1 MANLAAGNVLSPSPS
16 LDKSTA
22 IQFYNIVTSYF
33 SFSHGRPTIMKF
45 SCFVVSAA
53 LSVICNTNQSW
64 AQTPPGFSPATNK
77 SLEATFAGINAAVG
91 GSVLL
96 SGK

>member
-1 MANLAAGNVLSPSPS
+1 
-16 LDKSTA
+16 
-22 IQFYNIVTSYF
+22 
-33 SFSHGRPTIMKF
+33 MKF
-45 SCFVVSAA
+45 SGFAISAA

-77 SLEATFAGINAAVG
+77 SLEATFAGTNAALG
-91 GSVLL
+91 GSVPL